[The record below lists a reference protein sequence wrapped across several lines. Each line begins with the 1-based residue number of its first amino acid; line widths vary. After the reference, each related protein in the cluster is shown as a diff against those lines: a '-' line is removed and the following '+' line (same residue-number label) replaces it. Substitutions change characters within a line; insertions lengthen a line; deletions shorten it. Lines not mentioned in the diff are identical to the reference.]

1 MRAASGT
8 RHVAGAEQMDK
19 QEAETAHSCPP
30 WARDKIPGLPAS
42 VVAVWVCT
50 RRIRAD
56 FAAARYNAVW
66 QVDVRAPPPFEIHVS
81 RCERIM

>member
-1 MRAASGT
+1 
-8 RHVAGAEQMDK
+8 MDK
-19 QEAETAHSCPP
+19 QEAETARSCPR

-50 RRIRAD
+50 RRVLAD
-56 FAAARYNAVW
+56 FAAVRYKRGSFAFGKLTC
-66 QVDVRAPPPFEIHVS
+66 VRHRREIHVS